1 MCRVHVCVAQGM
13 WMGKKWRR
21 KQVQVRGRER
31 GVDVSLRHV
40 ASHSDY
46 VTEQTPRPLNS
57 CDRKKGK
64 DLRAGREGG
73 GSDLGTGATW
83 QRGAFLVSSWA

>member
-1 MCRVHVCVAQGM
+1 M
-13 WMGKKWRR
+13 
-21 KQVQVRGRER
+21 RGRER
-31 GVDVSLRHV
+31 GVDVLHRHV
-40 ASHSDY
+40 ASHSNY

-57 CDRKKGK
+57 SDRKKGK
-64 DLRAGREGG
+64 DLREEREGG